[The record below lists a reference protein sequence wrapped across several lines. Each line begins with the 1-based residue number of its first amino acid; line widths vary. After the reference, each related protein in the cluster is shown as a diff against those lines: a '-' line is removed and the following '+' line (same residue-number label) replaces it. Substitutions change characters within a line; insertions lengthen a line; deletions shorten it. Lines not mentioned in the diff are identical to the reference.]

1 MTDPAFVVT
10 YQGILQV
17 VAFMAS
23 WCAAMLT
30 GLMFRSAL

>member
-1 MTDPAFVVT
+1 MDTTTAVQT
-10 YQGILQV
+10 YEVLLCLI
-17 VAFMAS
+17 AFMGA